1 MPKSVITSFI
11 TPFRQLDTSPT
22 QIDIIAIIDH
32 DAIILQTGETPTPM
46 SSITIRN
53 LDPAIK
59 ERLRVR
65 AAEHGHS
72 MEAEARR
79 ILQTSL
85 KSPARAPA
93 SNLYERIRALVEPLG
108 GIDLE
113 LPPREPTRDPPT
125 FD

>member
-1 MPKSVITSFI
+1 
-11 TPFRQLDTSPT
+11 
-22 QIDIIAIIDH
+22 
-32 DAIILQTGETPTPM
+32 M

-65 AAEHGHS
+65 AAERGHS

-79 ILQTSL
+79 ILQAAL
-85 KSPARAPA
+85 QSPSRTPA

-108 GIDLE
+108 GADDLVIPRPEGLLEFQGNFIDHPHSQPIDRRL
-113 LPPREPTRDPPT
+113 LAMRQRGQKCQLSSL
-125 FD
+125 